1 MTLFIQSH
9 RYNIYL
15 YLKENTEL
23 LGFSIGSEGK
33 EFACNVGDL
42 CSIPGSGRS
51 SGKGNEWV
59 PTPVFLPQ
67 EFHGQRL

>member
-1 MTLFIQSH
+1 MTLFIPSH
-9 RYNIYL
+9 RYNTYQ

-23 LGFSIGSEGK
+23 LSFSIGSEGK
-33 EFACNVGDL
+33 EFACNIGDL
-42 CSIPGSGRS
+42 GSILGSGRS

-67 EFHGQRL
+67 EFHGQKL